1 MPEETTV
8 AEKGRLAS
16 AGDTVAAVA
25 LFVMMSV
32 TVVDVIG
39 RYGFRMPLPA
49 SFELTEYLMG
59 FLVFVAVPLAAVY
72 DENIRINLFDHFLSR
87 TVIRMREV
95 AFNVLAAIVVLA
107 IGWRVFVLAGKLL
120 GYGDSTQTLRLPLA
134 PLAYFIA
141 ASLGLTALVLLA
153 RAARAARGVVRAGGS
168 EWA

>member
-1 MPEETTV
+1 MPEDTTI
-8 AEKGRLAS
+8 AKKGKLAR
-16 AGDTVAAVA
+16 AGDTVAAA
-25 LFVMMSV
+25 FLFLMMSV

-59 FLVFVAVPLAAVY
+59 VLVFVAVPLAAVH
-72 DENIRINLFDHFLSR
+72 DENIRINLFDRFMPAAIL
-87 TVIRMREV
+87 RMRAV
-95 AFNVLAAIVVLA
+95 AFNALAALVVLG

-120 GYGDSTQTLRLPLA
+120 GYGDSTQTLRIPLA

-141 ASLGLTALVLLA
+141 ASLALTAMVLLA
-153 RAARAARGVVRAGGS
+153 RAARAARGVVRSGGG